1 VFQQSAYRTFCCK
14 FNKII
19 QMTSKVIYN
28 DNLRTTATHLSSGS
42 EIITDAPV
50 DNNGKGEKFSP
61 TDLVATAL
69 ASCML
74 TVMGIAA
81 ETHGIDMKDT
91 SCEVEK
97 VMASNPRRIA
107 AINIKMTFPE
117 NKQYTDKE
125 KKILEH
131 AANTCPVHYSVHPD
145 IKKNIEFI
153 YA

>member
-1 VFQQSAYRTFCCK
+1 
-14 FNKII
+14 
-19 QMTSKVIYN
+19 MTSKVTYN
-28 DNLRTTATHLSSGS
+28 DNLRTIATHLKSGS
-42 EIITDAPV
+42 ELITDAPT

-74 TVMGIAA
+74 TIMGIAA
-81 ETHGIDMKDT
+81 ETHNIDMKDT
-91 SCEVEK
+91 SCDVEK
-97 VMASNPRRIA
+97 VMVSNPRRISE
-107 AINIKMTFPE
+107 INIKMTFPK

-131 AANTCPVHYSVHPD
+131 AANTCPVHYSLHPD
-145 IKKNIEFI
+145 IKKDIAFI